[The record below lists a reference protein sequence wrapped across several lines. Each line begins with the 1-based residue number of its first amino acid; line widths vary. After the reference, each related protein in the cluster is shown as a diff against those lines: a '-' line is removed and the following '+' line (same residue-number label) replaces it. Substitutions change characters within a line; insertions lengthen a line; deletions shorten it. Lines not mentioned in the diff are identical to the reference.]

1 MIDINK
7 LEFKKFPGGELHIT
21 DSWTKNGLILQD
33 NSVLCRIQNSDDLMK
48 L

>member
-7 LEFKKFPGGELHIT
+7 LEFKTFPGGELHIT
-21 DSWTKNGLILQD
+21 DSWIKDGTILQD
-33 NSVLCRIQNSDDLMK
+33 NTVLCRIQCSDDLMK